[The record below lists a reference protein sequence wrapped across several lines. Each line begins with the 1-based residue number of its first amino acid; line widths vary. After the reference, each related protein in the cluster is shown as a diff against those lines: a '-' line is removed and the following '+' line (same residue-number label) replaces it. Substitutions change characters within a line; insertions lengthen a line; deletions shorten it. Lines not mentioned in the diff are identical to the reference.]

1 MVFVVAIVS
10 ELRTESRPMLL
21 FTSADPNERRAELGM
36 GEGGVIEGGRD
47 VPLINMSDIAVV
59 MVSDEEDMDE
69 AEEGEGVVVGST
81 MGFKT
86 RSTR

>member
-1 MVFVVAIVS
+1 
-10 ELRTESRPMLL
+10 MLF

-36 GEGGVIEGGRD
+36 GEGGGIEGGRD

-59 MVSDEEDMDE
+59 MVGDEEYMVE
-69 AEEGEGVVVGST
+69 AEEEGEGVAVGYA